1 MIRRPAITVSTSR
14 ADDAAYRALNDVA
27 AATEHIDDARIVGG
41 QMVGLLVTAF
51 PTAAA
56 IIRRTADADAAV
68 STQVAASGALH
79 VAFTR
84 AGYEPRSGNRY
95 ERDDGRAIDVLVPS
109 EYRFRHVELGGRG
122 FDAVPGLRL
131 ILAADPIVLD
141 VDVTLTDDSRLRF
154 TVKVPTV
161 EHALVLKALTVRS
174 RNAPKDLVDIHNL
187 LQIAY
192 LNEAD
197 DIGGWRIDEPERSGT
212 RGDAQHVLH
221 ELAGT
226 AHRSPMVNRSGVRPE
241 VLVALIRAKVGQPSG
256 PAMRT

>member
-1 MIRRPAITVSTSR
+1 MIRRPAVTVSTSR

-27 AATEHIDDARIVGG
+27 TATEHIEDARIVGG
-41 QMVGLLVTAF
+41 QTVGLLVTAF
-51 PTAAA
+51 PAADA

-79 VAFTR
+79 FALTG

-95 ERDDGRAIDVLVPS
+95 ECDDGRAIDVLVPS
-109 EYRFRHVELGGRG
+109 DDRFRRVELEGRG

-141 VDVTLTDDSRLRF
+141 IDVTLTDDTRMQF
-154 TVKVPTV
+154 AVKVPTV
-161 EHALVLKALTVRS
+161 EHALILKALTVRS
-174 RNAPKDLVDIHNL
+174 RNASKDLVDVHNL

-192 LNEAD
+192 LYEAD
-197 DIGGWRIDEPERSGT
+197 DLGGWRIDEPERSGA
-212 RGDAQHVLH
+212 RGDAQLVLH

-226 AHRSPMVNRSGVRPE
+226 ANQNPSVNRSSVRPE
-241 VLVALIRAKVGQPSG
+241 VLVALIRAKVGRPRVRAARS
-256 PAMRT
+256 